1 MRGGSAPVPAGVADS
16 GVGVAAGVAA
26 GSGVS
31 SKLRLGVSAGAAGA
45 GVCAR
50 EPVAEAGWACAAP
63 AAAVNAAASR
73 IWGKASIRKRMERKD
88 MAFLKSDSAAIVP
101 RADDE
106 I

>member
-1 MRGGSAPVPAGVADS
+1 MRGSAPVPAGVADS
-16 GVGVAAGVAA
+16 GVGVTAGVAAGVAA

-45 GVCAR
+45 GVAR

-63 AAAVNAAASR
+63 AAAVSAAASR

-88 MAFLKSDSAAIVP
+88 MAF
-101 RADDE
+101 
-106 I
+106 